1 MILRLLFLLAACLF
15 VASASAQFRP
25 PKLPAN
31 PAGYIVIDSIKP
43 GIGRLVLALD
53 TDRDGSLSR
62 AEIAKAPLAL
72 GGLDRDGNGRLDS
85 SEIAPRPAE
94 ISGQRSGFVMEYG
107 LKRSECH
114 DLKQE
119 LGIPKIITLRVT
131 QEQAYYTDIEKGWLS
146 NLANVQLVG
155 TTADLADVLQLPL
168 ERGRFLE
175 PRDDSHTMPVAVIG
189 RDVAR
194 KLFPGGNPLGKI
206 VRIGTLYYHVIG
218 VLKEGGPRPMAV
230 YIPEATM
237 RSTYGSRAMKRQSG
251 GITAS
256 EWEINKAWIPVYNA
270 RLAEVLLR
278 AIPRRLDPRKK
289 RHDLHYKYIPAK

>member
-1 MILRLLFLLAACLF
+1 MTGWLSL
-15 VASASAQFRP
+15 ASADAQFQP
-25 PKLPAN
+25 PKLAAK
-31 PAGYIVIDSIKP
+31 PAGYIVIDSIDP
-43 GIGRLVLALD
+43 RTGRLALALD
-53 TDRDGSLSR
+53 ANGDGSLSR
-62 AEIAKAPLAL
+62 AEIAKAPVAL
-72 GGLDRDGNGRLDS
+72 GQLDRNGDGRIDASETAS
-85 SEIAPRPAE
+85 SPSEAL
-94 ISGQRSGFVMEYG
+94 GQQSGFAMEYG

-131 QEQAYYTDIEKGWLS
+131 QEQAYYADIEKGWLS

-155 TTADLADVLQLPL
+155 ATADLAGVLPLPL

-194 KLFPGGNPLGKI
+194 KLFPGGNPIGKI
-206 VRIGTLYYHVIG
+206 IKLGSQYFHVVG

-237 RSTYGSRAMKRQSG
+237 RSTYGYREIKRQSG

-256 EWEINKAWIPVYNA
+256 EYEITKAWIPVKDA
-270 RLAEVLLR
+270 SQAGFLLR
-278 AIPRRLDPRKK
+278 EITRRLDPRKK
-289 RHDLHYKYIPAK
+289 RHDLQIKYVPTK

>member
-1 MILRLLFLLAACLF
+1 
-15 VASASAQFRP
+15 
-25 PKLPAN
+25 
-31 PAGYIVIDSIKP
+31 
-43 GIGRLVLALD
+43 
-53 TDRDGSLSR
+53 
-62 AEIAKAPLAL
+62 
-72 GGLDRDGNGRLDS
+72 
-85 SEIAPRPAE
+85 
-94 ISGQRSGFVMEYG
+94 MEYG

-237 RSTYGSRAMKRQSG
+237 RSTYGYREMKRQSG

>member
-1 MILRLLFLLAACLF
+1 MAGWLSL
-15 VASASAQFRP
+15 ASADAQFQP
-25 PKLPAN
+25 PKLAAK
-31 PAGYIVIDSIKP
+31 PAGYIVIDSIDP
-43 GIGRLVLALD
+43 RTGRLALALD
-53 TDRDGSLSR
+53 ADGDGSLSR

-72 GGLDRDGNGRLDS
+72 GGLDRDRNGRLDS

-94 ISGQRSGFVMEYG
+94 ISGQRTGFILEYG

-131 QEQAYYTDIEKGWLS
+131 QEQAYYADIEKGWLS

-155 TTADLADVLQLPL
+155 TTADLADVLQLSL

-194 KLFPGGNPLGKI
+194 KLFPGGNPIGKI
-206 VRIGTLYYHVIG
+206 IKLGSLYYHVVG

-237 RSTYGSRAMKRQSG
+237 RSTYGYREFKRQSG
-251 GITAS
+251 GITTRHF
-256 EWEINKAWIPVYNA
+256 EISKAWIPVPNA
-270 RLAEVLLR
+270 RLAEVMLR
-278 AIPRRLDPRKK
+278 AISRGLDPRKE
-289 RHDLHYKYIPAK
+289 RRDLQIKYVPTK

>member
-1 MILRLLFLLAACLF
+1 MACCLSM
-15 VASASAQFRP
+15 VSANAQFRP
-25 PKLPAN
+25 PKLDAK
-31 PAGYIVIDSIKP
+31 PAGYVVIDSIKP

-53 TDRDGSLSR
+53 ADRDGSLSR
-62 AEIAKAPLAL
+62 DEIAKAPVAL

-85 SEIAPRPAE
+85 SEIASRPAE
-94 ISGQRSGFVMEYG
+94 ISGQRSGFAMEYG

-155 TTADLADVLQLPL
+155 ATADLAGVLPLPL

-175 PRDDSHTMPVAVIG
+175 QRDNVHTMPVAVIG
-189 RDVAR
+189 HDVAR
-194 KLFPGGNPLGKI
+194 KLFPGDNPIGKHLKI
-206 VRIGTLYYHVIG
+206 ADHYFHVIG
-218 VLKEGGPRPMAV
+218 VLKKGHPWPLAV
-230 YIPEATM
+230 YIPTATM
-237 RSTYGSRAMKRQSG
+237 RGRFGDQEIKRQSG

-256 EWEINKAWIPVYNA
+256 EYEITKAWIPVKDA
-270 RLAEVLLR
+270 SQAGFLLR
-278 AIPRRLDPRKK
+278 EITRRLDPKKERK
-289 RHDLHYKYIPAK
+289 DLHIKYTPTK